1 MAAHSVSAL
10 LQTPSSHA
18 GPCSKLDEPCASAID
33 LPVLPPTTSNTLQLY
48 CLCMYSGHDAPAPQC
63 SQSNHQNILPTCHAC
78 CISTCCHWDLISTAC
93 GASQQNE

>member
-33 LPVLPPTTSNTLQLY
+33 LPVLPQHPPTVLSVHVLW
-48 CLCMYSGHDAPAPQC
+48 A
-63 SQSNHQNILPTCHAC
+63 
-78 CISTCCHWDLISTAC
+78 
-93 GASQQNE
+93 

>member
-48 CLCMYSGHDAPAPQC
+48 CLCMYSGHDAPQC
-63 SQSNHQNILPTCHAC
+63 SQSNHQNILVERAFNRAQCPLPSQPATPA
-78 CISTCCHWDLISTAC
+78 
-93 GASQQNE
+93 ASPPAAIGI